1 MISLLKIT
9 ISYTVFLLFD
19 GMISKEKIKQSIKTL
34 PSKKAYLDFFTATLT
49 IPILITAI
57 VTNINNLKT
66 NPAKTNAPQ
75 PSQQITV
82 VTPTPFIHE
91 AQAVSYESVPVAA
104 HKSTDAISPT
114 LTPALTQTSCKK
126 MVGPA
131 RITYPGEM
139 QTVSTNPVCFD
150 IAYQSGEYC
159 DVVWSYRINGGSWSD
174 FTDKPACLYNL
185 SSGTQS
191 LEIKVRSIS
200 SSDEVILDRNFVY
213 TSGSAGNITPT
224 ISPTPISQTSTSSAT
239 LQ

>member
-1 MISLLKIT
+1 
-9 ISYTVFLLFD
+9 
-19 GMISKEKIKQSIKTL
+19 MISKEKIKQSIKTL

-66 NPAKTNAPQ
+66 NTSKTNAPQ

-82 VTPTPFIHE
+82 ITPTPFIHE

-104 HKSTDAISPT
+104 HKSTDAISQT

-150 IAYQSGEYC
+150 ISYLPGEYC
-159 DVVWSYRINGGSWSD
+159 DVVWSYRINGGTWSD

-213 TSGSAGNITPT
+213 DAGASSGATPT
-224 ISPTPISQTSTSSAT
+224 LSPTPTTSIASSSAVVK
-239 LQ
+239 